1 MTTPLSGMVCDLY
14 STTILSIIPVQF
26 TCLTI
31 FLHNLSPSLLWST
44 SWSGA
49 LHLILHTFLYPI
61 SVFFFAT
68 HAHTIAGCFAV
79 VQRSYHL
86 FLISLSQ
93 LFTWDFY
100 LNITHPS
107 DHSHLCSLHLVGTP
121 VWGDSSQIWPRSL
134 APENYSSW
142 AIDQHCFCDPM
153 FSTPTCDRHTV
164 RQTQIH
170 SIYSIALYG
179 KNKANMSHSLG
190 RHW

>member
-68 HAHTIAGCFAV
+68 HAHTIAACFAV

-107 DHSHLCSLHLVGTP
+107 DHSHLCSLHLVGHPCLGWLQSNLTKIFGTRKLVP
-121 VWGDSSQIWPRSL
+121 GLLISTVSVILCLAHQLVTDTQSDKHRST
-134 APENYSSW
+134 AYT
-142 AIDQHCFCDPM
+142 A
-153 FSTPTCDRHTV
+153 
-164 RQTQIH
+164 
-170 SIYSIALYG
+170 
-179 KNKANMSHSLG
+179 
-190 RHW
+190 